1 MCKSLDSARHE
12 HMAAPGFWPMRLML
26 PGFTPRAR
34 PCLSSTTPKAVFAV
48 CLQLLVFAVSQRAW
62 SITGLHN
69 YSTITAA
76 APCAFN
82 RRNISLISPQ
92 LSACSLYR
100 NHTCNNC
107 IMPSAA
113 GVERPLVVH
122 TLAVPWRY
130 FPAGRCNDNLRSLGE
145 SMFLCSYFERM
156 QFSVSEAHTLHC
168 LGTKRPQH
176 VKNGFPRTLS
186 LSLDGLLFIQSF

>member
-1 MCKSLDSARHE
+1 MGSCDDAVSL
-12 HMAAPGFWPMRLML
+12 MRLCMRKKKNFNGIAL
-26 PGFTPRAR
+26 CAKSRLCAALTYGCARSPTDEVYASRVYTR

-48 CLQLLVFAVSQRAW
+48 CLQLLVFSAFQRAW
-62 SITGLHN
+62 SITALHN

-76 APCAFN
+76 APRAFN

-122 TLAVPWRY
+122 TLAV
-130 FPAGRCNDNLRSLGE
+130 L
-145 SMFLCSYFERM
+145 
-156 QFSVSEAHTLHC
+156 
-168 LGTKRPQH
+168 
-176 VKNGFPRTLS
+176 
-186 LSLDGLLFIQSF
+186 

>member
-1 MCKSLDSARHE
+1 MGYEVHICLIAHTIGSPTVMNAVKILYGVMWWWCQPRETPHEEKKQHFNGIALCAKS
-12 HMAAPGFWPMRLML
+12 HMAAPGVLPMRLLL
-26 PGFTPRAR
+26 PGFTPQVR
-34 PCLSSTTPKAVFAV
+34 PSLSSTTLKAVFAV
-48 CLQLLVFAVSQRAW
+48 CLQLLVFAVFQQAW

-76 APCAFN
+76 APRAFN

-113 GVERPLVVH
+113 GVERSLVVH
-122 TLAVPWRY
+122 TLAVLWRY
-130 FPAGRCNDNLRSLGE
+130 FPAGCCNDNLRS
-145 SMFLCSYFERM
+145 
-156 QFSVSEAHTLHC
+156 
-168 LGTKRPQH
+168 
-176 VKNGFPRTLS
+176 
-186 LSLDGLLFIQSF
+186 